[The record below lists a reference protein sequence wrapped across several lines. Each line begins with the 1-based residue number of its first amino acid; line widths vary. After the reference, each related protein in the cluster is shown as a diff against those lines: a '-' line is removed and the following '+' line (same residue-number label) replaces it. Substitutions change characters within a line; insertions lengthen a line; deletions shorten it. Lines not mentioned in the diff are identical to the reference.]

1 MILLAALNQ
10 APPAAPAQPGQPPMP
25 EIRDIAPP
33 VDIFPYPTWMV
44 VVAAILA
51 LAVLAG
57 IVALI
62 VKKVRDKPKPPPPTP
77 REIALRELEALRPQ
91 VERQTPYD
99 FSIAVSDVLRSFIGR
114 QYRLHAR
121 EQTSAEFLSAIS
133 RSVKFSENEKSLLAA
148 FLERCD
154 LIKFARIDATSA
166 DSAQLLESA
175 MKLAQGERI

>member
-1 MILLAALNQ
+1 MMLLAALNQ
-10 APPAAPAQPGQPPMP
+10 APPAQPEMP

-51 LAVLAG
+51 LAVLAA
-57 IVALI
+57 IIALI
-62 VKKVRDKPKPPPPTP
+62 VKKMRDKPKPPPPTP
-77 REIALRELEALRPQ
+77 REIAIRELEALRPQ
-91 VERQTPYD
+91 VERQTAYD
-99 FSIAVSDVLRSFIGR
+99 FSIAVSDVLRGFIGR

-121 EQTSAEFLSAIS
+121 EQTSTEFLSAIS
-133 RSVKFSENEKSLLAA
+133 RSVKFSENEKSLLSG

-166 DSAQLLESA
+166 DSGELLGSA
-175 MKLAQGERI
+175 VDFVKGERI

>member
-10 APPAAPAQPGQPPMP
+10 APAAPQPPMP

-33 VDIFPYPTWMV
+33 VDIFPYPMWMV

-57 IVALI
+57 VVFFV
-62 VKKVRDKPKPPPPTP
+62 VKKMRDKPKPLPPTP
-77 REIALRELEALRPQ
+77 REIAIRELEALRPQ
-91 VERQTPYD
+91 VERLTSYD
-99 FSIAVSDVLRSFIGR
+99 FSIAVSDVLRSFIAR
-114 QYRLHAR
+114 LFHLHAR
-121 EQTSAEFLSAIS
+121 EQTSTEFLSAIS
-133 RSVKFSENEKSLLAA
+133 RSVKFSENEKSLLSG

-166 DSAQLLESA
+166 DSAQLLGSA
-175 MKLAQGERI
+175 VDFVKGERI

>member
-10 APPAAPAQPGQPPMP
+10 APPAQPGQPPLP

-33 VDIFPYPTWMV
+33 LDIFPYPTWMV
-44 VVAAILA
+44 VIAAILA
-51 LAVLAG
+51 LAVIAG

-62 VKKVRDKPKPPPPTP
+62 VKKMRDKPKPPPPTP
-77 REIALRELEALRPQ
+77 REIAIRELEALRPQ

-99 FSIAVSDVLRSFIGR
+99 FSIAVSDVLRSYIGG

-121 EQTSAEFLSAIS
+121 EQTSTEFLSAIS
-133 RSVKFSENEKSLLAA
+133 RSVKFSENEKSLLAN

-166 DSAQLLESA
+166 DSGQLLESA
-175 MKLAQGERI
+175 IKFAQGERI

>member
-10 APPAAPAQPGQPPMP
+10 APPPTPAQPPMP

-44 VVAAILA
+44 VISAIIA
-51 LAVLAG
+51 LAVIAG
-57 IVALI
+57 IVALL
-62 VKKVRDKPKPPPPTP
+62 VKKMRDQPKPPPPTP
-77 REIALRELEALRPQ
+77 REIATRELEALRPQ
-91 VERQTPYD
+91 VERLSPYD
-99 FSIAVSDVLRSFIGR
+99 FSIAVSDVLRSFIGG
-114 QYRLHAR
+114 QFRLHAR
-121 EQTSAEFLSAIS
+121 EQTSTEFLASIS

-175 MKLAQGERI
+175 IQFAQGERI

>member
-1 MILLAALNQ
+1 MILAALNQ
-10 APPAAPAQPGQPPMP
+10 SPATPPLP

-33 VDIFPYPTWMV
+33 LDIFPWPTWMV
-44 VVAAILA
+44 VCAILIV

-57 IVALI
+57 FVALI
-62 VKKVRDKPKPPPPTP
+62 VRNKRNQPKPPPPTP
-77 REIALRELEALRPQ
+77 REIALGELEALRPQ

-99 FSIAVSDVLRSFIGR
+99 FSIAVSDVLRGYIGA

-121 EQTSAEFLSAIS
+121 EQTSPEFLSAIG
-133 RSVKFSENEKSLLAA
+133 RSVKFSENEKSLLAG

-166 DSAQLLESA
+166 DSAQLLGSA
-175 MKLAQGERI
+175 IDFVKGERI

>member
-1 MILLAALNQ
+1 MMLLAAINQ
-10 APPAAPAQPGQPPMP
+10 APPAPPTQPGQPPMP

-44 VVAAILA
+44 AIAAIIA
-51 LAVLAG
+51 LAMVAG

-62 VKKVRDKPKPPPPTP
+62 VKKMRDKPKPLPPTP
-77 REIALRELEALRPQ
+77 SEIALRELETLRPQ

-99 FSIAVSDVLRSFIGR
+99 FSIAVSDVLRSYIGA

-121 EQTSAEFLSAIS
+121 EQTSPEFLSAIS
-133 RSVKFSENEKSLLAA
+133 RSVKFSENEKSLLSG

-154 LIKFARIDATSA
+154 LIKFARIDATSV
-166 DSAQLLESA
+166 DSGELLGSA
-175 MKLAQGERI
+175 VDFVKGERI

>member
-1 MILLAALNQ
+1 MMLAAINTAP
-10 APPAAPAQPGQPPMP
+10 APPELP
-25 EIRDIAPP
+25 EIKDIAPP

-44 VVAAILA
+44 VVAAIIA
-51 LAVLAG
+51 LAVIAG
-57 IVALI
+57 LVALI
-62 VKKVRDKPKPPPPTP
+62 VKNRRQKPQAPPPTP
-77 REIALRELEALRPQ
+77 REVAIRELEAMRPQ

-99 FSIAVSDVLRSFIGR
+99 FSIAVSDVLRTFIGR

-166 DSAQLLESA
+166 DSAQLLERA
-175 MKLAQGERI
+175 IQFARGERI

>member
-1 MILLAALNQ
+1 MILAAINQ
-10 APPAAPAQPGQPPMP
+10 QPAAPPAPPPMP

-33 VDIFPYPTWMV
+33 LDVFPWPTWMV
-44 VVAAILA
+44 VCAILIL
-51 LAVLAG
+51 LAVIAG

-62 VKKVRDKPKPPPPTP
+62 VKKIRNQPKPLPPTP
-77 REIALRELEALRPQ
+77 REIALGELEALRPQ

-99 FSIAVSDVLRSFIGR
+99 FSIAVSDVLRGYIGA

-121 EQTSAEFLSAIS
+121 EQTSPEFLSAIS
-133 RSVKFSENEKSLLAA
+133 RSVKFSENEKSLLAG

-166 DSAQLLESA
+166 DSAQLLGSA
-175 MKLAQGERI
+175 VDFVRGERI

>member
-1 MILLAALNQ
+1 MMLAAINTAP
-10 APPAAPAQPGQPPMP
+10 APPELP
-25 EIRDIAPP
+25 EIKDIAPP

-44 VVAAILA
+44 VVAAIIA
-51 LAVLAG
+51 LAVIAG
-57 IVALI
+57 LVALI
-62 VKKVRDKPKPPPPTP
+62 VKNRRQKPQAPPPTP
-77 REIALRELEALRPQ
+77 REVAIRELEALRPQ
-91 VERQTPYD
+91 VERQSPYD
-99 FSIAVSDVLRSFIGR
+99 FSIAVSDVLRTFIGR

-175 MKLAQGERI
+175 IHFVQGERI

>member
-1 MILLAALNQ
+1 MILPAALNQ
-10 APPAAPAQPGQPPMP
+10 APPAPEMP

-44 VVAAILA
+44 VVAAIIA
-51 LAVLAG
+51 IAVIAG
-57 IVALI
+57 ILALI
-62 VKKVRDKPKPPPPTP
+62 VKNMRQKPQLPPPTP
-77 REIALRELEALRPQ
+77 REVATHELESLRPQ
-91 VERQTPYD
+91 VERLTPYD
-99 FSIAVSDVLRSFIGR
+99 FSIAVSDVLRTFIGR

-175 MKLAQGERI
+175 IQFVQGGRI

>member
-10 APPAAPAQPGQPPMP
+10 APTPPSSPPGQPAMP

-33 VDIFPYPTWMV
+33 VDIFPYPPWMV
-44 VVAAILA
+44 AVAILIA
-51 LAVLAG
+51 LAVLTL
-57 IVALI
+57 IVTMI
-62 VKKVRDKPKPPPPTP
+62 VKKLRQKPPIPPPTP
-77 REIALRELEALRPQ
+77 REVATRELEALRPE
-91 VERQTPYD
+91 VERRTPYD
-99 FSIAVSDVLRSFIGR
+99 FSIAVSDVLRSYIGR

-133 RSVKFSENEKSLLAA
+133 RSVKFSENEKRLLAA

-154 LIKFARIDATSA
+154 LIKFARIDATTA

-175 MKLAQGERI
+175 FEFVRGERI